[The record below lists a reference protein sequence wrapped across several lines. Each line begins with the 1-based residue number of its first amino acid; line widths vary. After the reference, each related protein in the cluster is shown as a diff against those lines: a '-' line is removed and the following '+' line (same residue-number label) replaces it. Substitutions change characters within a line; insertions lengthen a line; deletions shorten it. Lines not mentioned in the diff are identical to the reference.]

1 MEDVRNVD
9 GRGNS
14 MKAQGRMIWPL
25 HHVQRFRDDETGAL
39 IYFGLILSFIM
50 LMMGGVAVDV
60 MRHERTRTNLQQ
72 TMDRSVLAAA
82 SLNQTLSPKAVVIDY
97 FAKAGL
103 SEYLNPSDI
112 QVTEF
117 GNAQVG
123 YSFRKV
129 TTKAVADTKPLF
141 MHLVGIDQFDAG
153 AASTAEQA
161 IDNIEISLVL
171 DISGSMVRDSYG
183 NDLPYPS
190 KLDALKDAAKEFVDT
205 VLKADTQNRT
215 TISLVPYNGQVN
227 LGTKLM
233 SYYNVSDKHTY
244 TDQNCVDMPASVYTS
259 RALSTTLEMPMTGN
273 VDSFSDGLTRSGN
286 NLVNSYQSV
295 LAPYKYNNVFRNKWC
310 TPNDNNKVRVL
321 GSDIGTLQGQIEG
334 LTGNGATSINAGLR
348 WGLALLDPGTRSVVT
363 GMRTA
368 SQASVYSAN
377 RPMDYQLPGEKDSA
391 KKVMKVIVLMTDGE
405 HFEEEQLNDGYRAG
419 NAPIYLSNDGYYSIY
434 HVERS
439 GTKKYWVPHLS
450 GWYKDPYNN
459 GTQQTWP
466 KVWEKVRLKWVAYQ
480 LYARALNA
488 NKFVDYTDM
497 LRTQTDTTV
506 MDTQLQ
512 SMCDLAKQ
520 KNVFIF
526 GIAFEAPTHGQ
537 ETIEDCSTQLGGYY
551 FNASDKAALGTAF
564 RAIASQ
570 ITQLRLTQ

>member
-1 MEDVRNVD
+1 MDNMRNVD

-14 MKAQGRMIWPL
+14 VKTPDRMVWPL

-39 IYFGLILSFIM
+39 IYFGLILSFVM
-50 LMMGGVAVDV
+50 LMMGGLAVDV

-82 SLNQTLSPKAVVIDY
+82 SLNQTLTPKAVVIDY

-103 SEYLNPSDI
+103 SEYLNPDDI
-112 QVTEF
+112 KVTEV

-141 MHLVGIDQFDAG
+141 MHLVGINQFDAG

-171 DISGSMVRDSYG
+171 DISGSMVRYPNG
-183 NDLPYPS
+183 TDLPLPN

-227 LGTKLM
+227 LGAKLM
-233 SYYNVSDKHTY
+233 SYYNVTDTHTY
-244 TDQNCVDMPASVYTS
+244 PDQNCVDMPASVYNS
-259 RALSTTLEMPMTGN
+259 RSLSTTTPMPMTGN
-273 VDSFSDGLTRSGN
+273 VDSFSDGLTRSNG
-286 NLVNSYQSV
+286 NLVNAYQSV
-295 LAPYKYNNVFRNKWC
+295 LAPYQYAGVFRNKWC

-321 GSDIGTLQGQIEG
+321 GSDIATLQGQIDG

-363 GMRTA
+363 GMRAA
-368 SQASVYSAN
+368 SEASVYSAN
-377 RPMDYQLPGEKDSA
+377 RPMDYQLPGEKDSS

-405 HFEEEQLNDGYRAG
+405 HFNEERLNDGYRTG
-419 NAPIYLSNDGYYSIY
+419 NSPIYRSNDGVYSIY
-434 HVERS
+434 HASRT

-450 GWYKDPYNN
+450 GWYKSPYDN

-466 KVWEKVRLKWVAYQ
+466 QVWERVRLKWVAYQ

-488 NKFVDYTDM
+488 NQFDYYTNLM
-497 LRTQTDTTV
+497 RTQTDTTV
-506 MDTQLQ
+506 MDTQLED
-512 SMCDLAKQ
+512 MCDLAKE

-537 ETIEDCSTQLGGYY
+537 QTIQNCSTQLGGYY
-551 FNASDKAALGTAF
+551 FNADDQVALGTAF